1 MKSDK
6 EEGEPSPFFFRLA
19 VSRAFLLL
27 TERLEKANNQHV
39 GWVFVGFIVFF
50 STRSLF
56 VVANNCLNHSIKK
69 VSSTA
74 CVRIYT
80 VWFICC
86 TIQGD
91 RWKTTYILMTL
102 PPHSQCLIIPELV
115 ISSSPA
121 AVLAFS
127 KAVTL
132 SSCTTCT
139 WHALHLRHRHC
150 WKRVE
155 NHRNLLISFLTWKGN
170 GKWSQ
175 HLEKNLEFCPIF
187 GNLVSTAY
195 ISWTRSLT

>member
-80 VWFICC
+80 VWLICC

-115 ISSSPA
+115 ISSSRQSWLFQRQSRYPRA
-121 AVLAFS
+121 PRARDMLYIFD
-127 KAVTL
+127 TD
-132 SSCTTCT
+132 T
-139 WHALHLRHRHC
+139 
-150 WKRVE
+150 VE
-155 NHRNLLISFLTWKGN
+155 N
-170 GKWSQ
+170 
-175 HLEKNLEFCPIF
+175 E
-187 GNLVSTAY
+187 
-195 ISWTRSLT
+195 

>member
-27 TERLEKANNQHV
+27 TERLEKANSQHV
-39 GWVFVGFIVFF
+39 GWVFVGGIVFF

-56 VVANNCLNHSIKK
+56 VVANNRLKHSIKK

-80 VWFICC
+80 MWFLCC
-86 TIQGD
+86 TIQGY

-115 ISSSPA
+115 ISSSRQSWLFQRQSRYPRA
-121 AVLAFS
+121 PRARDILYTFN
-127 KAVTL
+127 TD
-132 SSCTTCT
+132 T
-139 WHALHLRHRHC
+139 
-150 WKRVE
+150 VE
-155 NHRNLLISFLTWKGN
+155 K
-170 GKWSQ
+170 
-175 HLEKNLEFCPIF
+175 E
-187 GNLVSTAY
+187 
-195 ISWTRSLT
+195 